1 MYSSYPHIA
10 RSFNL
15 KELTVL
21 FKDWEQNGKVI
32 CGKIRYQRK
41 TDDRSHEVAFKLL
54 TEELDQNGFP
64 KLHLDW
70 GLETSVY
77 DLSACIEGEGQNSNR
92 TDSEATADIVEAFGI
107 AVIHT
112 TSEIAMFSRQ
122 QTTHIQHSFGHA

>member
-21 FKDWEQNGKVI
+21 FEDWEQGGKVLS
-32 CGKIRYQRK
+32 GKIRYQRK
-41 TDDRSHEVAFKLL
+41 NDTHSHEVTFNLL
-54 TEELDQNGFP
+54 TEELDDNGLP
-64 KLHLDW
+64 KLRLDW
-70 GLETSVY
+70 GLKTSVY
-77 DLSACIEGEGQNSNR
+77 DLSACIEGEGQNNNR
-92 TDSEATADIVEAFGI
+92 MGSEATADIVEAFGI

-122 QTTHIQHSFGHA
+122 HTTHIQHSFGHA

>member
-21 FKDWEQNGKVI
+21 FEDWEQGGKVLS
-32 CGKIRYQRK
+32 GKIRYQRK
-41 TDDRSHEVAFKLL
+41 NDTRSHEVTFNLL
-54 TEELDQNGFP
+54 TEELDDNGLP
-64 KLHLDW
+64 KLRLDW
-70 GLETSVY
+70 GLKTSVY
-77 DLSACIEGEGQNSNR
+77 DLSTCIDGEGHNIDAMDGES
-92 TDSEATADIVEAFGI
+92 TADIVEAFGI

-122 QTTHIQHSFGHA
+122 QTSHIQQPLGHA

>member
-21 FKDWEQNGKVI
+21 FKDWNQNRKVI

-41 TDDRSHEVAFKLL
+41 TDDCPHEVAFKLL

-70 GLETSVY
+70 GLKSSVY
-77 DLSACIEGEGQNSNR
+77 DLSACIEGESQENDKM
-92 TDSEATADIVEAFGI
+92 DSEAGADIIEAFGI

-112 TSEIAMFSRQ
+112 TSEITTFNRQ
-122 QTTHIQHSFGHA
+122 QTTHIQPSLGHA

>member
-21 FKDWEQNGKVI
+21 FKDWNQNGKVI

-41 TDDRSHEVAFKLL
+41 TDDCSHEVAFKLF

-70 GLETSVY
+70 GLKSSVY
-77 DLSACIEGEGQNSNR
+77 DLSACIEGESQENDKM
-92 TDSEATADIVEAFGI
+92 DSEAGADIVEAFGI

-112 TSEIAMFSRQ
+112 TSEIATFNRQ
-122 QTTHIQHSFGHA
+122 QTTHIQPSLGHA

>member
-15 KELTVL
+15 KELTVI
-21 FKDWEQNGKVI
+21 FEDWEQSGKVI

-41 TDDRSHEVAFKLL
+41 TDDCSHEVVFKLL
-54 TEELDQNGFP
+54 TEKLDQNGFP

-70 GLETSVY
+70 GLKTSVY
-77 DLSACIEGEGQNSNR
+77 DLSACIEGDGQNS
-92 TDSEATADIVEAFGI
+92 DKMGSDPTADIVEAFGI

-122 QTTHIQHSFGHA
+122 PPIHIQSSLGHA

>member
-10 RSFNL
+10 RSFDL

-21 FKDWEQNGKVI
+21 FDDWEQSGKVI

-41 TDDRSHEVAFKLL
+41 TDDCSHEVAFKLL

-64 KLHLDW
+64 KLQLDW
-70 GLETSVY
+70 GLKTSVY
-77 DLSACIEGEGQNSNR
+77 DLSACIERDNTNSDKI
-92 TDSEATADIVEAFGI
+92 DSEPTADIVEAFGI

-122 QTTHIQHSFGHA
+122 PTTHIQSSLGHA

>member
-21 FKDWEQNGKVI
+21 FEDWEQGGKVLS
-32 CGKIRYQRK
+32 GKIRYQRNND
-41 TDDRSHEVAFKLL
+41 TQSHEVTFNLL
-54 TEELDQNGFP
+54 TEELDDNGLP
-64 KLHLDW
+64 KLRLGW
-70 GLETSVY
+70 GLKTSVY
-77 DLSACIEGEGQNSNR
+77 DLSTCIDGEGHNIDAMDGES
-92 TDSEATADIVEAFGI
+92 TADIVEAFGI

-122 QTTHIQHSFGHA
+122 QTSHIQQPLGHA

>member
-21 FKDWEQNGKVI
+21 FQDWEQSGTVI
-32 CGKIRYQRK
+32 RGKIRYQRN
-41 TDDRSHEVAFKLL
+41 TDDCSHEVAFRLL

-64 KLHLDW
+64 KLHLNW
-70 GLETSVY
+70 GLETAIY
-77 DLSACIEGEGQNSNR
+77 DLSACIRGDSQNISK
-92 TDSEATADIVEAFGI
+92 TEYEPTADIVEAFGI

-122 QTTHIQHSFGHA
+122 QTTHIQPSLGHA